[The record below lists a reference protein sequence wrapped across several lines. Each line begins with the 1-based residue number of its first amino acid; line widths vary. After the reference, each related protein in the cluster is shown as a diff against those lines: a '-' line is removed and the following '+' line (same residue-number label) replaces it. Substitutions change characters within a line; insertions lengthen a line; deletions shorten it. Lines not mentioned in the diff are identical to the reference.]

1 MQEITISELAA
12 LFKTQSSTIR
22 YYEEIGLIHSI
33 GRKGLQ
39 RVFSKNVIT
48 TMQLIILG
56 KKANFSLDEL
66 KQMLAVKE
74 APIAKDV
81 LLKKADDIDQYIQQL
96 DVLRNGLRHVAQ
108 CNFENPLECPKFQKI
123 MKIYGTNDQD
133 FK

>member
-66 KQMLAVKE
+66 KQMLVVKE
-74 APIAKDV
+74 APIAKNV